1 LHERAKFEYKH
12 HAQNHSNHAQ
22 TSYNRFQIKL
32 AFRVLFVINLRNA
45 NFLPRND

>member
-12 HAQNHSNHAQ
+12 HAQ

-45 NFLPRND
+45 NFLLRND